1 MIQTLD
7 QRIKDIELK
16 KLNDVFFELIIK
28 KFGSFNNFLL
38 QATMKSSE
46 LLSCQKDIEKL
57 EKIIE
62 IAKILPYER
71 YVTEV
76 EREMIFMYIRKKH
89 KKATRFILVHKQ
101 FSSCFISNVINGKV
115 KERSKKFKELLQI
128 CSEDDVKNKQI
139 DDLN

>member
-1 MIQTLD
+1 MD
-7 QRIKDIELK
+7 
-16 KLNDVFFELIIK
+16 
-28 KFGSFNNFLL
+28 KF
-38 QATMKSSE
+38 
-46 LLSCQKDIEKL
+46 
-57 EKIIE
+57 IE

-71 YVTEV
+71 YVTEA
-76 EREMIFMYIRKKH
+76 ERERIFMYIRKKH

-128 CSEDDVKNKQI
+128 CSDDDVKNKQI